1 MRAALTA
8 CSVEVERRKDSEGFT
23 CLDFV
28 PTVSFFYELVQG
40 SCGGGQKL
48 PFKYLMG
55 ERERESEQRQ
65 ETLPNRSM
73 MTGIRKEV
81 IRRREIEI

>member
-1 MRAALTA
+1 M
-8 CSVEVERRKDSEGFT
+8 
-23 CLDFV
+23 
-28 PTVSFFYELVQG
+28 
-40 SCGGGQKL
+40 